1 MNPAWKYWTRYTPPR
16 DLVSLSSS
24 EQIWSADEWIHE
36 LSNYAT
42 LHPGDVI
49 WMGTEGAEGDMVPG
63 DTIEVAISGIGTLRN
78 YVVAEE

>member
-1 MNPAWKYWTRYTPPR
+1 MCRNHLIPPR
-16 DLVSLSSS
+16 NWPQYYAAHL
-24 EQIWSADEWIHE
+24 WSTVARTHE

-49 WMGTEGAEGDMVPG
+49 WMDPQCADGDMVPG
-63 DTIEVAISGIGTLRN
+63 DTNEVEISGIGTLRN